1 MTSRNHWLG
10 SRPTALVALALV
22 STVLL
27 ASCQT
32 AATPT
37 PVPPAPSLVPAADT
51 PPPPPPP
58 TTAPTAEPP
67 ATRIAFAAGDTSA
80 VVVSTLAAGATDYY
94 VLSARSG
101 QLMTVMLKSPDSS
114 VILEV
119 AGLSDGQALLAS
131 DVRQTEWQGTLPAS
145 QDYRIKAVSTAGETY
160 YALQVTIPATDAPT
174 QPEATRI
181 EFAPGATSAVVQ
193 GALAAGATDQY
204 VLRALADQQM
214 TVTVSS
220 PANSVVLEI
229 VGVSEGQ
236 PLLRSHSLQTSW
248 QGTLPSSQDYS
259 VKVVS
264 TRSVTSYSLQVSIPA
279 AEPPPPT
286 PEGSRIEFAP
296 GATSAVVDGSLDQAA
311 TDEYVLRAL
320 AGQWMIAMVFSPDN
334 SVVLDISGLTDG
346 QPLVRSDL
354 RQPFWQGSLPATQD
368 YSVKAVSTT
377 DASVYTLQVIIPE
390 RVEFATGAISATRQG
405 SLEPWQTHDYLL
417 RALQGQTMTVTIQS
431 PDDQV
436 LLEIYGI
443 DDGQPLARVPMGLT
457 TWTGELPNTQD
468 YAVKAVRVSET
479 ATSYEIE
486 FTIQ

>member
-1 MTSRNHWLG
+1 MTSRKHWLG
-10 SRPTALVALALV
+10 SRPTALAALALV
-22 STVLL
+22 SVLLL
-27 ASCQT
+27 ASCRP

-37 PVPPAPSLVPAADT
+37 LAPPAPATVPATDT

-58 TTAPTAEPP
+58 TTAPTAEPQ

-80 VVVSTLAAGATDYY
+80 VMQDTLAGGETHYY
-94 VLSARSG
+94 VLSARSD
-101 QLMTVMLKSPDSS
+101 QLMTVILKSPDSS

-131 DVRQTEWQGTLPAS
+131 DVRQTEWQGTLPS
-145 QDYRIKAVSTAGETY
+145 TQDYRIKAVSTAGETY

-174 QPEATRI
+174 KPDATRI
-181 EFAPGATSAVVQ
+181 QFAPGATSAVVQ

-204 VLRALADQQM
+204 VLHALADQQM

-229 VGVSEGQ
+229 VGLSEGQ
-236 PLLRSHSLQTSW
+236 PLLRSHALQTSW
-248 QGTLPSSQDYS
+248 QGTLPATQDYS

-279 AEPPPPT
+279 AEPPPT
-286 PEGSRIEFAP
+286 TEGNRIEFAP
-296 GATSAVVDGSLDQAA
+296 GATSAVVDGSLEQEAI
-311 TDEYVLRAL
+311 DEYVLRAL
-320 AGQWMIAMVFSPDN
+320 AGQWMMAMVFSPDN
-334 SVVLDISGLTDG
+334 SVVLEISGLTDG
-346 QPLVRSDL
+346 QPLVRSHM

-377 DASVYTLQVIIPE
+377 GATVYTLQVIIPE
-390 RVEFATGAISATRQG
+390 RVEFATGAISATREG
-405 SLEPWQTHDYLL
+405 SLEPWQAHDYLL

-431 PDDQV
+431 ADDKV
-436 LLEIYGI
+436 LLEIYGV

-457 TWTGELPNTQD
+457 TWTGVLPNTQD
-468 YAVKAVRVSET
+468 YAVKAVCVSET
-479 ATSYEIE
+479 AASYQIE